1 MNFSQP
7 RLHYIRN
14 LGSFRHAST
23 LYSYRHMN
31 LQSFLV

>member
-14 LGSFRHAST
+14 LGSFSHPST
-23 LYSYRHMN
+23 LYFYRHTN